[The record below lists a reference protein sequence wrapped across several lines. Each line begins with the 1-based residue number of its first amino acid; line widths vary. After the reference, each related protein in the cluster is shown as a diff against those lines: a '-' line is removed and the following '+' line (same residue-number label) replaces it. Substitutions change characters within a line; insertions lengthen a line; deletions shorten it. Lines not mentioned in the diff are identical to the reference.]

1 MTEEE
6 KTLLF
11 NVLGIIIV
19 FVILGY
25 FALWMARKSWDIYE
39 SLDKIEKRVS
49 VAKSIIELEEC
60 ISDIEKLNL
69 FHPSH
74 NQEVQ
79 KIMDMIK
86 VKMQYLS

>member
-6 KTLLF
+6 KTLLV
-11 NVLGIIIV
+11 NILWIIIV

-25 FALWMARKSWDIYE
+25 FALWMARKSWDIYDN
-39 SLDKIEKRVS
+39 LDKLEKRVS

-60 ISDIEKLNL
+60 ISEIESLNL

-74 NQEVQ
+74 HEELD
-79 KIMDMIK
+79 KIKAMIK
-86 VKMQYLS
+86 IKMQYLN

>member
-6 KTLLF
+6 KTILF
-11 NVLGIIIV
+11 NLLGIIIV

-25 FALWMARKSWDIYE
+25 FALWMARKSWEIYE
-39 SLDKIEKRVS
+39 NLDKLEKRVS

-74 NQEVQ
+74 HQEVQ
-79 KIMDMIK
+79 KIKDMIK
-86 VKMQYLS
+86 VKMQYLN